1 MKELF
6 GVRTKLSY
14 KKMIL
19 QKLVSIKLKK
29 KKRKEKKRLKQKNKK
44 LFMNK
49 PVYLGLSILHTR
61 KNNVRTLV

>member
-29 KKRKEKKRLKQKNKK
+29 KKRKEKRKTKTKKQKT
-44 LFMNK
+44 
-49 PVYLGLSILHTR
+49 VYE
-61 KNNVRTLV
+61 

>member
-19 QKLVSIKLKK
+19 QKLVSIRLK
-29 KKRKEKKRLKQKNKK
+29 KKRKEKKKDKKQRNKK

-61 KNNVRTLV
+61 KNNVRSLV

>member
-19 QKLVSIKLKK
+19 QKLVRKRLK
-29 KKRKEKKRLKQKNKK
+29 KKRKEKKKDKNKK

-61 KNNVRTLV
+61 KNNVRSLV

>member
-19 QKLVSIKLKK
+19 QKLVSIRLK
-29 KKRKEKKRLKQKNKK
+29 KKRKEKRQKQRNKK

-61 KNNVRTLV
+61 KNNVRSLV

>member
-19 QKLVSIKLKK
+19 QKLVSKRLK
-29 KKRKEKKRLKQKNKK
+29 KKRKEKKKDKNKK

-61 KNNVRTLV
+61 KNNVRSLV